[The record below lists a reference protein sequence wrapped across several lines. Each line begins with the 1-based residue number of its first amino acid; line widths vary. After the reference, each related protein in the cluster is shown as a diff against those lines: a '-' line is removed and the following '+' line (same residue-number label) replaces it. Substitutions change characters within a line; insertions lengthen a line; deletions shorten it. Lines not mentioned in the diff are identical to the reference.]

1 MALCSFSSTLAMD
14 SSTLVDNAFI
24 SEFMPAAD
32 GKYVKVYLYG
42 LALCSSPY
50 SRDNELDNMANV
62 LAMSEDDIIDAFT
75 YWESMGLV
83 QIVSTSPLGVQ
94 FLPVRLHS
102 GRSKTHEKTKY
113 ADFNKQAQ
121 LILSGRMIRPNEYN
135 EYYNLIESYHF
146 EPEALLMIMNYCTKL
161 KNTSISYPYILTVA
175 NSFEKE
181 GIKTTAALE
190 EKLLEIERSSENIL
204 SVMNALGLKREADPE
219 ERNMFLKWTKDY
231 GFTLGTII
239 DVAKS
244 LKKHGGMSKLDSL
257 LTKYYEQK
265 LFSQEEIA
273 TYNKAKETMFDI
285 AKTITK
291 TLGLYYQDLENVVE
305 TYISSWLKKGYDES
319 SLIMIASYCFK
330 QSIRTLEGMDT
341 IIQKFFKLGLVSI
354 EAINEY
360 IDEIIATDNIIK
372 NLLETLGISRN
383 VSGYDRDLYNTWTKT
398 WQLSDEIIFECA
410 KASKDKTSPIIYLNK
425 LLSNMHTKNISTI
438 EKAKIEI
445 DCFNNS
451 FMGKKPSMA
460 QNYESRDYSS
470 TDLNALFDSLDDI
483 EV

>member
-1 MALCSFSSTLAMD
+1 MALCSFSSTLSMD
-14 SSTLVDNAFI
+14 TSTLVDNAFI

-50 SRDNELDNMANV
+50 SRDNEIDSMANV
-62 LAMSEDDIIDAFT
+62 LAMSEDEIIDAFS
-75 YWESMGLV
+75 YWESMGIV
-83 QIVSTSPLGVQ
+83 QIVSTNPLCVQ

-102 GRSKTHEKTKY
+102 GRSKTHEKAKY

-121 LILSGRMIRPNEYN
+121 TIISGRMIRPNEFN

-161 KNTSISYPYILTVA
+161 KSTSIGYPYILTVA

-181 GIKTTAALE
+181 GIKTVSALE
-190 EKLLEIERSSENIL
+190 EKLLEIERSSENIV
-204 SVMNALGLKREADPE
+204 SVMTTLGLKREADPE
-219 ERNMFLKWTKDY
+219 ERNMFIKWTKDY
-231 GFTLGTII
+231 GFTLGTIV

-244 LKKHGGMSKLDSL
+244 LKKHGGMNKLDTL

-273 TYNKAKETMFDI
+273 NYNEAKEKMFDM

-305 TYISSWLKKGYDES
+305 TYVSSWIQKGYDDS
-319 SLIMIASYCFK
+319 SLSMIASYCFK

-341 IIQKFFKLGLVSI
+341 IIQKFFKLGLTSI
-354 EAINEY
+354 ESINEY
-360 IDEIIATDNIIK
+360 IDGIVATDGIIK
-372 NLLETLGISRN
+372 KLLDELGISRN
-383 VSGYDRDLYNTWTKT
+383 VSGYDRDLYGTWTKT

-410 KASKDKTSPIIYLNK
+410 KAAKEKSSPMIYLNK
-425 LLSNMHTKNISTI
+425 LLSNMHTKSISSLDAAKAEI
-438 EKAKIEI
+438 EA
-445 DCFNNS
+445 FNKS
-451 FMGKKPSMA
+451 FASQKTSS
-460 QNYESRDYSS
+460 QNFESRDYSNS
-470 TDLNALFDSLDDI
+470 DLNALFDSLDDI